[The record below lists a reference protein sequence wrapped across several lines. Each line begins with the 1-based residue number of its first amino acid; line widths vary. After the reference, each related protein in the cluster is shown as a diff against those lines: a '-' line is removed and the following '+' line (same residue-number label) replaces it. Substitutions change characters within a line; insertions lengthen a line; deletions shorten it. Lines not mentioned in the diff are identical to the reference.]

1 MFKNILVPTDFT
13 QKGVQALEIALKV
26 CTEEQS
32 RISLIHVIE
41 TIDDTE
47 GKEFEPFYDNLA
59 KRASQK
65 MEEIIGRMASGKGDI
80 HTHILF
86 GNRVREIVR
95 FAREHDVDL
104 IVLNSHRI
112 EKAEPGEGWATISYR
127 VAILAHCPV
136 LIVK

>member
-1 MFKNILVPTDFT
+1 MFSNILVPTDLT
-13 QKGVQALEIALKV
+13 PKGGKALEIALKV
-26 CTEEQS
+26 RSEAQS
-32 RISLIHVIE
+32 RISLVHVIE

-47 GKEFEPFYDNLA
+47 GEEFEPFYDKLS
-59 KRASQK
+59 KRASLK
-65 MEEIIGRMASGKGDI
+65 MDEIIGRMESGEGNI

-95 FAREHDVDL
+95 FAREHEVDL

-112 EKAEPGEGWATISYR
+112 EKAEPGDGWATISYR